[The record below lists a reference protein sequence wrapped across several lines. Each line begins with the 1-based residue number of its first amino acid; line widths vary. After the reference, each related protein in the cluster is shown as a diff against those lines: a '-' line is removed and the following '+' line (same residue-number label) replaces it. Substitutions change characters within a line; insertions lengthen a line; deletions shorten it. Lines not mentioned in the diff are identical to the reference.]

1 MKLYSNHTHAK
12 QSAKGRSRHFTPLS
26 LGEGRGGEAV
36 WGKALLS
43 LLFLLFFSLTTHA
56 QIRGVVIDA
65 EKGDTILY
73 PSATYRGHHIAV
85 SGNAMGEYSIER
97 HNGWQLTF
105 TAVGYKPRTI
115 TINAS
120 TPEVLNVKLKPD
132 TRQLAEVVVKSK
144 RAHYSRKN
152 NPAVEL
158 MKRVIA
164 AKKRTNLE
172 NHDYLSYTKYQKL
185 TLAIN
190 DITPADI
197 DSGFIGK
204 HKWLLDQ
211 VETSS
216 YNGKLILPLTVD
228 ETVTQHLYR
237 KDPKAEKD
245 IIMGQSSTGVNQ
257 LIQTGDIMTV
267 AMKDVFTDVD
277 IYDDQVRLLQYPFT
291 SPIGK
296 DAIAFYRYYIED
308 TVYVDHDLCYHLQF
322 IPNNQQDFGFRGELY
337 ILADSSLHVKRCNL
351 TIPKRS
357 DVNFVENLQIQ
368 QEYRR
373 LPSGEW
379 ALSADDMIVEMKV
392 AKFLSKALITRTT
405 RLSDYEFQP
414 LAKQLFKGKAKIK
427 READS
432 QMRDEA
438 FWNKYRTVELTKSE
452 SSMSAFVHRIEQ
464 IKGFKYIIFGAKAF
478 IENFVETGD
487 ENHPSKFDFGPVNTL
502 ITKNFIDGYRT
513 RISGQTTANLNKHW
527 FFQGYYAHGFHSKK
541 NYYDAMLTYSL
552 NKKDYLPREFP
563 KRTVSFESTYDIMSP
578 SDKFMQ
584 TDKDNVFT
592 AFKWAK
598 VDKMMFYNR
607 QQLKFEYEQEWG
619 LKTTFGLKTE
629 ENEAAGALS
638 FNPINSGFIYDT
650 PEGTPVGDLIHNG
663 KIRTTELSLQF
674 QLAPGRTY
682 INTKQRR
689 VPINLDAPVFT
700 IGHTMGLKDVLGGDY
715 KYNFT
720 EASIY
725 KRFWMN
731 SWGKIDVNVK
741 AGAQWNRV
749 PYPLLIMPAANLSYI
764 IEDETFN
771 LINNM
776 EFLNDRYA
784 SIDASWD
791 LNGKIFNRIPLLKKL
806 KWREYLGV
814 KALWGKLTD
823 KNNPYLAQNENSS
836 VLMQFPEGCYI
847 MDPHKPYVELIAGV
861 HNIFKLL
868 HVEYVHRCNYNEL
881 PTAHKNGIRLMMR
894 LTF

>member
-1 MKLYSNHTHAK
+1 MKLYSNHTHAR
-12 QSAKGRSRHFTPLS
+12 QSAKGRSRYFTPLS
-26 LGEGRGGEAV
+26 LGEGRGGEAFF
-36 WGKALLS
+36 LF
-43 LLFLLFFSLTTHA
+43 LFLLFFSLTTHA

-120 TPEVLNVKLKPD
+120 TPGVLNVKLKSD

-211 VETSS
+211 VETSP

-541 NYYDAMLTYSL
+541 NYYDARLTYSL

-836 VLMQFPEGCYI
+836 VLMQFPEGCYV
-847 MDPHKPYVELIAGV
+847 MDPHKPYVELIVGV

>member
-1 MKLYSNHTHAK
+1 MKLYSNHTHAR

-26 LGEGRGGEAV
+26 LGEGREGEAFF
-36 WGKALLS
+36 LF
-43 LLFLLFFSLTTHA
+43 LFLLFFSLTTHA

-120 TPEVLNVKLKPD
+120 TPGVLNVKLKSD

-211 VETSS
+211 VETSP

-598 VDKMMFYNR
+598 IDKMMFYNR